1 MHGRAKGHDAPYEE
15 YCLEL
20 VAALAVKFAH
30 LPDDR
35 LNYCCQLESGLYAR
49 FLRQMAEADG
59 TTRIEGRI
67 AQVELDGESG
77 DIAALR
83 LDGDRRIEGDLFID
97 CTGFRALLIEGALHA
112 GFEDWPHR
120 LPRAFPLA
128 IPQAGSA
135 QSEER

>member
-20 VAALAVKFAH
+20 VAALAGKFAH

-35 LNYCCQLESGLYAR
+35 LNYSYQLDSGLYAR

-67 AQVELDGESG
+67 ARVELDGESG
-77 DIAALR
+77 DIAAL
-83 LDGDRRIEGDLFID
+83 LLGGARRVGGGLFNN
-97 CTGFRALLIEGALHA
+97 CTALRALPNATRRGACRGRVLQV
-112 GFEDWPHR
+112 G
-120 LPRAFPLA
+120 L
-128 IPQAGSA
+128 
-135 QSEER
+135 

>member
-20 VAALAVKFAH
+20 VAALAGKFAH

-35 LNYCCQLESGLYAR
+35 LNYSYQLDSGLYAR

-67 AQVELDGESG
+67 ARVALDGESG
-77 DIAALR
+77 DIAAR
-83 LDGDRRIEGDLFID
+83 QPVGDRTSVVRGTSVSGRVELWGRRIIKKKK
-97 CTGFRALLIEGALHA
+97 
-112 GFEDWPHR
+112 PN
-120 LPRAFPLA
+120 
-128 IPQAGSA
+128 
-135 QSEER
+135 